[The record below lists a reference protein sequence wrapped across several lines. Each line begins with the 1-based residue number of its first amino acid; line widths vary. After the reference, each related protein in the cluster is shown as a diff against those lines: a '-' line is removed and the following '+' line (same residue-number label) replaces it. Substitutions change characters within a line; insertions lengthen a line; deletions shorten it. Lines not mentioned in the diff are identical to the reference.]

1 MASLFWNDVK
11 AEPKRRY
18 RFELS
23 FTSKNGNSEGDIPV
37 WTIKTAN
44 KPKANVST
52 ISHTYVDHE
61 FKYPGRVTWDP
72 ISVTLVDPVHPD
84 LSYSFLDIL
93 GMAGYKYPNTP
104 TRAKQSISKNA
115 FKDAVGSIKI
125 KQLGPSGEEIEV
137 WELVNPFITSV
148 DFGGA
153 LDYTSDDLN
162 EITVEITFDW
172 AKLLKHGGGKT
183 NPTAAAR

>member
-23 FTSKNGNSEGDIPV
+23 FTSKNGNSQGDVPV
-37 WTIKTAN
+37 WTIKTAA

-52 ISHTYVDHE
+52 ISHTYIDHE

-93 GMAGYKYPNTP
+93 GAAGYKYPRTS
-104 TRAKQSISKNA
+104 TIAKASISKAA
-115 FKDAVGSIKI
+115 FADAIGTIKI
-125 KQLGPSGEEIEV
+125 KQLDDKGTEIEV

-153 LDYTSDDLN
+153 LDYTSDDLS
-162 EITVEITFDW
+162 EVTVEITYDW
-172 AKLLKHGGGKT
+172 ANLLVHGGGDKKR
-183 NPTAAAR
+183 TAAG